1 MSEKLIIVDENDNQI
16 STGEKLKIHQQGILH
31 RCFSIFVF
39 NSEGN
44 LLLQKRSRSKY
55 HSGGLWTNTCCSHPR
70 DGEDIKIAVHRR
82 LKEEMG
88 FDCHL
93 KELFSFI
100 YKAELDN
107 NLTEHEY
114 DHVFSGV
121 YDGEIVANPEEVE
134 DFRWIKPVLL
144 LKEINSGPRYFTV
157 WLPIALKK
165 IIERC
170 EIENI

>member
-1 MSEKLIIVDENDNQI
+1 MSTVSEKLIIVDENDNQI
-16 STGEKLKIHQQGILH
+16 STGEKLKIHRQGILH

-70 DGEDIKIAVHRR
+70 AGEAIEIEVHRR

-88 FDCHL
+88 FDCNL

-107 NLTEHEY
+107 NLTEYEY

-121 YDGEIVANPEEVE
+121 YDGEIIANPEEVE
-134 DFRWIKPVLL
+134 DFRWIKPALL
-144 LKEINSGPRYFTV
+144 LKEINSEPKRFTV

-165 IIERC
+165 IIELNYR
-170 EIENI
+170 

>member
-16 STGEKLKIHQQGILH
+16 STGEKLKIHKQGILH

-44 LLLQKRSRSKY
+44 LLLQKRSISKY

-70 DGEDIKIAVHRR
+70 AGEAIEIGVHRR

-88 FDCHL
+88 FDCNL

-107 NLTEHEY
+107 NLTEYEY

-121 YDGEIVANPEEVE
+121 YDGEIIANPEEVE
-134 DFRWIKPVLL
+134 DIRWVKPELL
-144 LKEINSGPRYFTV
+144 FEEINIEPKRFTV

-165 IIERC
+165 MIELDYQ
-170 EIENI
+170 

>member
-88 FDCHL
+88 FDCNL

-114 DHVFSGV
+114 DHVFSGF

-134 DFRWIKPVLL
+134 DFKWIKPELL
-144 LKEINSGPRYFTV
+144 LKEINIGPKHFTV

-165 IIERC
+165 IIEL
-170 EIENI
+170 NYP